1 MNLLKF
7 KKIADN
13 YINKY
18 LKYRNL
24 KINIK
29 NSASKKKINKIDH
42 YLWWM
47 TNNDRKSYLVK
58 RDNKDL
64 IILYHSIKFLKNKK
78 FIFPGY
84 FVCGNRFSV
93 FELLES
99 IKWQNNKI
107 DKISGDKIYVIIVAK
122 DNLFSNAHS
131 KYFKYKKVRINTK
144 LYNEIKKIKSIN
156 KKFNIYTR
164 SS

>member
-7 KKIADN
+7 KKITDN
-13 YINKY
+13 FINKY
-18 LKYRNL
+18 LKYRNFE
-24 KINIK
+24 INVK
-29 NSASKKKINKIDH
+29 NSVSKKKISKLDH

-47 TNNDRKSYLVK
+47 MNNNRNSYLVK
-58 RDNKDL
+58 RNNTDL
-64 IILYHSIKFLKNKK
+64 IILYHSIKLLKNRK

-84 FVCGNRFSV
+84 FVCGNKFSI

-107 DKISGDKIYVIIVAK
+107 DKISGDKICVIIVAK
-122 DNLFSNAHS
+122 ENFFSNAHC
-131 KYFKYKKVRINTK
+131 KYFKYKTLNRNTK
-144 LYNEIKKIKSIN
+144 LYNEIKKIISFN

-164 SS
+164 S